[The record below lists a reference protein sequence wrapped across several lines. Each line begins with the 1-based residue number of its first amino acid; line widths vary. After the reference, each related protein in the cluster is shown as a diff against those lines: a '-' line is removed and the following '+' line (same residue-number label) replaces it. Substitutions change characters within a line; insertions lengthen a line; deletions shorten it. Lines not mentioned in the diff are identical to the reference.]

1 MSSDSY
7 FPSAEAAAVR
17 LALGIGD
24 LLGVNTVGASLRNS
38 DWDLRSVAPNPHVE
52 VAPWPEPPAGPHTP
66 VVEAEEESFPTD
78 ADRMPP
84 RAPRL
89 ERTRAMSP
97 THGWDRSDFPPPP
110 VLEPAPAPR
119 PSRERYVADEMPTV
133 YARALENHGGP
144 DAPWDYESARRAL
157 EDAVDAL
164 SVPGGRYLPVMY
176 TYPRTDAGLTFRM
189 LLMSEESIVP
199 GADGLGSHATHTGVA
214 RSVNDY
220 GITHE
225 LALRWLTYDYLEH
238 RMRQAGVGL
247 RAAIGTPAFSARG
260 RELMTHQETYMEGL
274 NETYDTVLCNVTK

>member
-7 FPSAEAAAVR
+7 SPSAEAAAVR

-24 LLGVNTVGASLRNS
+24 LLGVNTVGG
-38 DWDLRSVAPNPHVE
+38 
-52 VAPWPEPPAGPHTP
+52 APWPDPPADPHTP

-78 ADRMPP
+78 ASQMPP

-89 ERTRAMSP
+89 ERTHAMVSR
-97 THGWDRSDFPPPP
+97 GWDLADFPPPP

-119 PSRERYVADEMPTV
+119 NTRERYVADEMPAL
-133 YARALENHGGP
+133 YARALENHGGAT
-144 DAPWDYESARRAL
+144 APWDYESARRAL

-176 TYPRTDAGLTFRM
+176 TYSRATGGLTFRM

-199 GADGLGSHATHTGVA
+199 DADGIGSHATHTGVA
-214 RSVNDY
+214 RPVNDY
-220 GITHE
+220 GISHE

-238 RMRQAGVGL
+238 RMRQLGVGL
-247 RAAIGTPAFSARG
+247 RDLIGTPAFSARG
-260 RELMTHQETYMEGL
+260 RELMTHQETYMAGL
-274 NETYDTVLCNVTK
+274 NETYDTLLSYITK